1 MTQKNEINIMPFLIL
16 LTVIFMV
23 LKLSGAITWSWVW
36 VTFPIWSV
44 FVGPIL
50 FFLLFAFVYLI
61 FVIVVSVVEI
71 YRNIRR

>member
-1 MTQKNEINIMPFLIL
+1 MNQKIEFNFMPFLVL
-16 LTVIFMV
+16 LTAIFMV

-36 VTFPIWSV
+36 VTLPIWSV
-44 FVGPIL
+44 FVGPFL

-61 FVIVVSVVEI
+61 FVIVVCVVEI